1 MTAHPQTERQALD
14 AAISTVAFVGNHN
27 ARVYGDLYSPA
38 NERVLD
44 VLDAQKQQ
52 AYAELR
58 DEFLQQF
65 FRTGHKGSVRTPGY
79 AQSTFTV
86 AEVVNDFL
94 AGTTGDED
102 GNTMLDIIARA
113 AAGGDAQA
121 LAWVQKVAH
130 AHADFH
136 SEDLVSL
143 RNGDTE

>member
-1 MTAHPQTERQALD
+1 MGQVSEHEHREIAK
-14 AAISTVAFVGNHN
+14 IGSTVGFVQSHN
-27 ARVYGDLYSPA
+27 ARVYADLYSPS

-94 AGTTGDED
+94 AGQSGEED
-102 GNTMLDIIARA
+102 GNVMLDIIARA

-130 AHADFH
+130 AHASFH
-136 SEDLVSL
+136 SEDLVTL
-143 RNGDTE
+143 QRGEAE